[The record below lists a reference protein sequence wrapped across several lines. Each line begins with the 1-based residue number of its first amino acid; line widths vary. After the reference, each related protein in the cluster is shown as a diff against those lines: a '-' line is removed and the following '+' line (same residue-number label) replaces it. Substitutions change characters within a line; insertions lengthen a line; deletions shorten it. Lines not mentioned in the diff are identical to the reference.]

1 LQTTI
6 DIIPSK
12 QVDKQRWDH
21 TVQASDNGLIYAQSQ
36 YLDAVTDH
44 WDGLVI
50 NQYEQIMPLPWRM
63 KAGIKYLYT
72 PPFTQQLGLIGKHF
86 DLPLNQI
93 IKRIHAS
100 FRYGTVLLNAGN
112 GQMSKA
118 TGAAPKSNLLLNLNA
133 SFNSVKSLF
142 RKDHVKNAQKA
153 LKAGLIYT
161 EHISIQDA
169 VLFYASIQ
177 GEKTKHVTAAHYQQL
192 IQFCNDHLLTN
203 KQCFTRAVVDASGT
217 VLSTALFLVDQ
228 KRIYNILN
236 ATNDIGKSA
245 ESNHLLFYSLIQE
258 FAETN
263 YLLDFEGSSIPGIKY
278 FYEGFG
284 CQEEIYSI
292 WHYNKLPFPL
302 SLIP

>member
-1 LQTTI
+1 MQKKI

-12 QVDKQRWDH
+12 QIDKTLWNQ
-21 TVQASDNGLIYAQSQ
+21 TVASSANGLIYAQSQ
-36 YLDAVTDH
+36 YLDAVTDQ

-50 NQYEQIMPLPWRM
+50 NHYEQIMPLPWRM

-72 PPFTQQLGLIGKHF
+72 PPFTQQLGLIGKTL
-86 DLPLNQI
+86 DLPINQI
-93 IKRIHAS
+93 IKRLQAS
-100 FRYGTVLLNAGN
+100 FRYGSVLFNAGN
-112 GQMSKA
+112 GQLAKA
-118 TGAAPKSNLLLNLNA
+118 TGASPRSNLLLNLDQ
-133 SFNSVKSLF
+133 SFDTVKSLF
-142 RKDHVKNAQKA
+142 RKDHIKNAQKA

-161 EHISIQDA
+161 DNISVQDA
-169 VLFYASIQ
+169 VLFYANIQ
-177 GEKTKHVTAAHYQQL
+177 GEKTKHVQAQHYQDL
-192 IQFCNDHLLTN
+192 IQFCDQQLLAN
-203 KQCFTRAVVDASGT
+203 QQCFTRAVIDASGAPM
-217 VLSTALFLVDQ
+217 STALFLNDQ

-236 ATNDIGKSA
+236 ATNDKGKSA
-245 ESNHLLFYSLIQE
+245 ESNHLLFYLLIQE